1 MQQELKNIPINR
13 IDVEENYRKT
23 FDEKK
28 LAELAKSI
36 KKNGVIQPIVVRPKG
51 KDRYSLVAGERRLR
65 ASKLADQVTIPA
77 VIRTIDEQAY
87 AIELQLIENIQKEQV
102 PYMEEAYGFARLR
115 EAGILDVKE
124 IAERIGKS
132 ESYVYIALQLTRL
145 ADDARRIAEHGWI
158 SKGVAW
164 EIAKL
169 KDPEQQNQ
177 AANDLARTRSD
188 KLITASG
195 AKHYIRDNFGDGL
208 TARNMGKTRV
218 AKFGTGSSYISNWKK
233 YLVNFSAEQF
243 ERFKS
248 IVRGRTETDVLA
260 EAVDLVMRRSDEGDL
275 AKAMEA

>member
-1 MQQELKNIPINR
+1 MQQELKNIPINQ

-28 LAELAKSI
+28 LAELARSI
-36 KKNGVIQPIVVRPKG
+36 RKNGVIQPIVVRKKG
-51 KDRYSLVAGERRLR
+51 KRYSLVAGERRLR
-65 ASKLADQVTIPA
+65 ASKLADQVTIPS

-132 ESYVYIALQLTRL
+132 DQYIYVALQLTRM

-169 KDPEQQNQ
+169 KDPDQQNQ
-177 AANDLARTRSD
+177 AANDLARTKSD
-188 KLITASG
+188 KMISVSG
-195 AKHYIRDNFGDGL
+195 AKKYIETTFGDGKRRL
-208 TARNMGKTRV
+208 KKERV
-218 AKFGTGSSYISNWKK
+218 AKFGRGSQYIANWKK
-233 YLVNFSAEQF
+233 YLVSFTADEF
-243 ERFKS
+243 ERFKQ
-248 IVRGRTETDVLA
+248 IVRGRTDTEVLA
-260 EAVDLVMRRSDEGDL
+260 EAVDLVMRRSNEGDL

>member
-1 MQQELKNIPINR
+1 MQQELKNIPINK
-13 IDVEENYRKT
+13 IEVEENYRKT

-51 KDRYSLVAGERRLR
+51 QDRYSLVAGERRLR

-177 AANDLARTRSD
+177 AANDLARTKADKVVSVHSARS
-188 KLITASG
+188 
-195 AKHYIRDNFGDGL
+195 YIGDTFGDR
-208 TARNMGKTRV
+208 ARKLKRDRIG
-218 AKFGTGSSYISNWKK
+218 KFGTGDSYTANWKK
-233 YLVNFSAEQF
+233 YLVSFSADQF

-248 IVRGRTETDVLA
+248 IVRGRTQTEVLA